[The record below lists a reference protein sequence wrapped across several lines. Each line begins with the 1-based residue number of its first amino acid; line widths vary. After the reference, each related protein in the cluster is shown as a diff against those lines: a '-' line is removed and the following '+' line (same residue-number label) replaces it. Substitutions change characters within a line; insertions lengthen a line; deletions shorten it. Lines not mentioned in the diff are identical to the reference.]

1 MLSKQVLNSK
11 YKKVK
16 ECNNN
21 RKNNKLTKGKWPHAK
36 LSTRVPL
43 YSDLKGEYSK
53 FHMSRTAI
61 AKLTTKESFRVEKLH
76 KTQVQVIFF
85 FEINCAIFYIN
96 LNEFFCQFI
105 SWTNWVNS
113 GKFMDNC
120 WISRQVM
127 ADMYEKSLRRSHNY

>member
-1 MLSKQVLNSK
+1 MLSKHVLNSK
-11 YKKVK
+11 YQKVK

-61 AKLTTKESFRVEKLH
+61 AKLTTKKSFRVEKLH
-76 KTQVQVIFF
+76 KTQICTIHPQIKL
-85 FEINCAIFYIN
+85 Y
-96 LNEFFCQFI
+96 FI
-105 SWTNWVNS
+105 SYKSESSRPWAGTRPKGQLISKANFEVFIWT
-113 GKFMDNC
+113 KKRAKIFLYFC
-120 WISRQVM
+120 P
-127 ADMYEKSLRRSHNY
+127 SL